1 MLGDQSQPDTGVA
14 RGGFDDGATRFQ
26 LPAGLG
32 GIDHLGRDPVL
43 GTAAWVEVFDL
54 CHHGAGAV
62 WDDGVQANQW
72 GAADEVTDVLR
83 DPHAS
88 IVSGDGTCYPVASRM

>member
-1 MLGDQSQPDTGVA
+1 MVPP
-14 RGGFDDGATRFQ
+14 GFSCPLASAASII
-26 LPAGLG
+26 L
-32 GIDHLGRDPVL
+32 HRDPVL

-62 WDDGVQANQW
+62 GDDGVQANQW

-83 DPHAS
+83 DPHAF
-88 IVSGDGTCYPVASRM
+88 IVSGDLARTLRGRR